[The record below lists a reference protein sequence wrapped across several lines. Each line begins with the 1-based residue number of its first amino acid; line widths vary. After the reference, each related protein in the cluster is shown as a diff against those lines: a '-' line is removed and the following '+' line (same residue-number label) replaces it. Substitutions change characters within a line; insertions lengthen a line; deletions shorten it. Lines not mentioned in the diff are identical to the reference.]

1 MSDLPH
7 IVAACEFDGT
17 VNSVRDF
24 LPEGEYTVDESNQQ
38 LKLKD
43 NDNQIIVAQ
52 IGWFVI
58 QDSRNTFMA
67 VEPAVYKVNYEH
79 MLTKD

>member
-17 VNSVRDF
+17 ENSVKDF

-43 NDNQIIVAQ
+43 NDN
-52 IGWFVI
+52 GWFVI
-58 QDSRNTFMA
+58 QDSRNTFMV

>member
-1 MSDLPH
+1 MIQTYRKKP
-7 IVAACEFDGT
+7 
-17 VNSVRDF
+17 VRDF

>member
-17 VNSVRDF
+17 ENSVKDF

-52 IGWFVI
+52 TG
-58 QDSRNTFMA
+58 
-67 VEPAVYKVNYEH
+67 
-79 MLTKD
+79 